1 MNLLRKI
8 AGKVLYA
15 IAKIISTIL
24 DILIKIIETIV
35 IVVRNIATGFIALI
49 GMGGCLLLFMF
60 AGPLGLALLLNPIVI
75 LVILFFVI
83 FPILGTKFV
92 SYLKYV
98 KYIITEYMFDRANFL
113 LSGTSYRFK
122 SFNEYKNYYRQM
134 EDERIR
140 KERQRRQAEQQRE
153 WEERFRQW
161 YEYQNSQKRY
171 GDYGNYEWYGQNTG
185 YDNQNT
191 YTNPA
196 TEFKNKY
203 EKSCDILGVEYNA
216 DKYQIKL
223 AYRKKAKEYH
233 PDLNKSANAT
243 EMFQKINNAYDF
255 LSDANIDRY
264 NNMY

>member
-8 AGKVLYA
+8 AGKILYA
-15 IAKIISTIL
+15 IATIISKIL
-24 DILIKIIETIV
+24 DVLIKIIETIT
-35 IVVRNIATGFIALI
+35 IIVRNIATGFIALI
-49 GMGGCLLLFMF
+49 SMGGCLLLFMF
-60 AGPLGLALLLNPIVI
+60 AGPLGLALLLNPVVI
-75 LVILFFVI
+75 LIILFFII

-113 LSGTSYRFK
+113 LSGTRYKFE
-122 SFNEYKNYYRQM
+122 SFDEYKNYYRQM

-161 YEYQNSQKRY
+161 YEYQNSQRRN
-171 GDYGNYEWYGQNTG
+171 GDYGSYEWYGQNTG
-185 YDNQNT
+185 YDNQHT

-196 TEFKNKY
+196 TEFKSKY
-203 EKSCDILGVEYNA
+203 EKSCDILGVEYNS

-264 NNMY
+264 NSMY